1 MPNQINSTNTPK
13 KYDAGDMLDLAT
25 LAECDMD
32 WMYTALV
39 DVRLRVARIKEEL
52 TARDVNAQ
60 YHFHTLEKVLEMYEY
75 IAEDRTRCH
84 EQQAEA
90 YKEELEKIK
99 GGIHD

>member
-1 MPNQINSTNTPK
+1 MPNQINSTNTPT
-13 KYDAGDMLDLAT
+13 KYDAGDMHDLAS
-25 LAECDMD
+25 LAACDMD

-39 DVRLRVARIKEEL
+39 DVRLRVARIKQEL

-90 YKEELEKIK
+90 YKEEWEKIK
-99 GGIHD
+99 GGDK